1 MQERYH
7 DQRAKDLGL
16 KAGIGKRYSEED
28 LARFIYESDPVSDNS
43 SPEPIM
49 TTPDRKTSRA
59 LRILQPVGHFL
70 NSRKDLVAL
79 VVGLPLSYVLV
90 SNANDFYTNSQRA
103 EEAGRQAQCNKL
115 IDGFRTTTSTDLEDP
130 NKAKQACIDL
140 LRQHEDLVEDS
151 NPLMMSSEHA
161 KRIGYGLGLWIVI
174 PSTAAGAYS
183 LGSKGYRR
191 LKEVGSQSLTRLA

>member
-28 LARFIYESDPVSDNS
+28 LARFIYESNPVFEDSLPESVTTKSDK
-43 SPEPIM
+43 
-49 TTPDRKTSRA
+49 KTSLARQ
-59 LRILQPVGHFL
+59 ILQPIGQFIS
-70 NSRKDLVAL
+70 SRRDLVTLA
-79 VVGLPLSYVLV
+79 VGLPLSYLLV
-90 SNANDFYTNSQRA
+90 SNANDFYTNSQRT

-130 NKAKQACIDL
+130 NKARQACIDL

-191 LKEVGSQSLTRLA
+191 LKEVGSQSLTGLA